1 MGDSDGDE
9 RSGPEEEI
17 MEATYEAL
25 CEHGYADLT
34 VQRIA
39 EKLGK
44 STAAIHYHYDTKD
57 ELLVAFLAY
66 LLDGMDEWFDADPE
80 ADPRERLASLLDS
93 LLPAEPHD
101 DRFTVAMLDMRAQ
114 APHNEAFREQFVER
128 DDYSLDRLA
137 TTIEDGIEA
146 GVFREVD
153 PAEAARSLLTI
164 ADGGWSRYVVL
175 DDDDALV
182 AARETA
188 REYVASTLVADP
200 ER

>member
-1 MGDSDGDE
+1 MGDSE
-9 RSGPEEEI
+9 RSEPEEEI

-39 EKLGK
+39 TKLEK

-57 ELLVAFLAY
+57 ELLVAFLEY
-66 LLDGMDEWFDADPE
+66 LLDGMDEWLKADAED
-80 ADPRERLASLLDS
+80 APRERLSSLLDS
-93 LLPAEPHD
+93 LLPEEPHD
-101 DRFTVAMLDMRAQ
+101 EGFTVAMTDMRAQ

-128 DDYSLDRLA
+128 DAYTLDVLA
-137 TTIEDGIEA
+137 AAIEDGIEA
-146 GVFREVD
+146 GSFREVD
-153 PAEAARSLLTI
+153 PRGAARSLLTI

-182 AARETA
+182 RARGTA
-188 REYVASTLVADP
+188 REYVEDTLEATT
-200 ER
+200 EG

>member
-1 MGDSDGDE
+1 MGDSE
-9 RSGPEEEI
+9 RSEPEEEI

-39 EKLGK
+39 TKLEK

-57 ELLVAFLAY
+57 ELLVAFLEY
-66 LLDGMDEWFDADPE
+66 LLDGMDEWLKADDEDA
-80 ADPRERLASLLDS
+80 PRERLSSLLDS
-93 LLPAEPHD
+93 LLPEEPHD
-101 DRFTVAMLDMRAQ
+101 EGFTVAMTDMRAQ

-128 DDYSLDRLA
+128 DAYTLDLLA
-137 TTIEDGIEA
+137 AAIEDGIEE
-146 GVFREVD
+146 GTFREVE
-153 PAEAARSLLTI
+153 PRGAARSLLTI

-182 AARETA
+182 RARGTA
-188 REYVASTLVADP
+188 REYVEGSLEATT
-200 ER
+200 EG